1 MRRPRPRHDEP
12 HRLHLLF
19 VIFSLAVATASSRPD
34 EAGMV
39 LCIIQAFR
47 RRGTPLSSL
56 GATADLPGRVAE
68 EERGD
73 HKSLPRLYVGSG
85 RALST
90 GTMVLLSPE
99 QSHRLINVMRI
110 FKRKRR
116 NKYYVDDDSA
126 IGRIRIFNGVDGEWL
141 ARVVP
146 APSTVSIA
154 GMSKALNMHGADY
167 GTSLVAECVVQL
179 RPQDRV
185 FDEMR
190 PWLLFVPLK
199 KQPRIKIMIEKCT
212 EIGVGRMIPIASD
225 RMEDNALMSLFRGPV
240 FNDVGDNVLQSC
252 KLQLQSIEA
261 SEQCER
267 LNVPM
272 IMIDSIS
279 TRAGKTRNELCTVK
293 DYLQKWCHEWE
304 ESADVG
310 DMDKSSFR
318 FISSESSKKR
328 NEWRT
333 LLICRERRTDGVVPV
348 LQALQENNRVAFLVG
363 PEGGWSAEEELIFD
377 EICSKYK
384 GMGGSPVQC
393 VSLGSSILRAE
404 TACMMVVGAWALLN
418 DSPQLCQ

>member
-1 MRRPRPRHDEP
+1 M
-12 HRLHLLF
+12 
-19 VIFSLAVATASSRPD
+19 
-34 EAGMV
+34 M
-39 LCIIQAFR
+39 
-47 RRGTPLSSL
+47 
-56 GATADLPGRVAE
+56 
-68 EERGD
+68 
-73 HKSLPRLYVGSG
+73 
-85 RALST
+85 
-90 GTMVLLSPE
+90 
-99 QSHRLINVMRI
+99 
-110 FKRKRR
+110 
-116 NKYYVDDDSA
+116 
-126 IGRIRIFNGVDGEWL
+126 
-141 ARVVP
+141 
-146 APSTVSIA
+146 
-154 GMSKALNMHGADY
+154 
-167 GTSLVAECVVQL
+167 
-179 RPQDRV
+179 
-185 FDEMR
+185 
-190 PWLLFVPLK
+190 
-199 KQPRIKIMIEKCT
+199 
-212 EIGVGRMIPIASD
+212 
-225 RMEDNALMSLFRGPV
+225 V

>member
-1 MRRPRPRHDEP
+1 M
-12 HRLHLLF
+12 
-19 VIFSLAVATASSRPD
+19 
-34 EAGMV
+34 
-39 LCIIQAFR
+39 
-47 RRGTPLSSL
+47 SSL
-56 GATADLPGRVAE
+56 GATADSPGRVAE
-68 EERGD
+68 VERGD
-73 HKSLPRLYVGSG
+73 HRTLPRLYVGSG
-85 RALST
+85 HALST
-90 GTMVLLSPE
+90 GTLVLLSPE
-99 QSHRLINVMRI
+99 QAHRLINVMRI

-116 NKYYVDDDSA
+116 NKYYSRQRENTDIQRSD
-126 IGRIRIFNGVDGEWL
+126 REWL
-141 ARVVP
+141 ARVAR
-146 APSTVSIA
+146 APSTVSIS
-154 GMSKALNMHGADY
+154 GKSKSLNMHGADH

-179 RPQDRV
+179 RPQDQV

-212 EIGVGRMIPIASD
+212 EIGVGRMVPIASD
-225 RMEDNALMSLFRGPV
+225 RMEDIALMSLCRGPV

-252 KLQLQSIEA
+252 KLQLQLIEA

-279 TRAGKTRNELCTVK
+279 KTRNELCTVK
-293 DYLQKWCHEWE
+293 DYLPKWCREWE

-310 DMDKSSFR
+310 DMDKSSFG

-328 NEWRT
+328 NERRT
-333 LLICRERRTDGVVPV
+333 LFICRERRTDGVVPV
-348 LQALQENNRVAFLVG
+348 LQALQENNKVAFLVG

-393 VSLGSSILRAE
+393 ISLGSSILRAE
-404 TACMMVVGAWALLN
+404 TACMLVVSAWALLN
-418 DSPQLCQ
+418 DSSQQCQGEN